1 MDERRKE
8 IMKAYQDAS
17 SELRYMYDDEFQS
30 ILKRIYEERN
40 IDVRKRKSRKQAETK
55 RINAAHA
62 LIASQQVS

>member
-17 SELRYMYDDEFQS
+17 SELRYLHDDEFQA
-30 ILKRIYEERN
+30 ILKRIYDERN

-55 RINAAHA
+55 RVNAAYA
-62 LIASQQVS
+62 LIASQQAS

>member
-17 SELRYMYDDEFQS
+17 SELRYMYDDEFQA
-30 ILKRIYEERN
+30 ILKRIYDERN

-55 RINAAHA
+55 RINAAYA
-62 LIASQQVS
+62 LIASKQGD